1 MTVSEWVNPPGKLTW
16 PTRVHGK
23 PWLAGTY
30 KLTLMTDDEQG
41 VREPAAAH
49 YEADRDVP
57 QDDRRDVRSDAD
69 GTLPDEKPLVATT
82 TNDAVKGT
90 NEAVKGSS
98 SDGAEDT
105 DTGTGTG
112 TGQDDAD
119 SGKESDSGKKGGSF
133 WRELPVL
140 VGIALVLAL
149 VIKAFAVQAFYIPSA
164 SMENTLKIGDRV
176 LVNKIVYHTRDIARG
191 DTVVFS
197 GLDSWDPEVTYS
209 TPSNPISKALHAI
222 GGAFGLVPGEKDYIK
237 RVIGVPGDRVRCCD
251 GSGHITVNGVP
262 LQETSY
268 LYPGNKPSGQP
279 FSVTVPPGRLWVM
292 GDHRD
297 VSYDSRGHLG
307 DPGSGTI
314 PEDRV
319 IGRAFVVVWPVSR
332 VKMLPIPGTFKQQA
346 LAAAFLP
353 ATPLALGFAGAVPI
367 TWLIR
372 RRRRAGAATG

>member
-1 MTVSEWVNPPGKLTW
+1 
-16 PTRVHGK
+16 
-23 PWLAGTY
+23 
-30 KLTLMTDDEQG
+30 MTDDEQG
-41 VREPAAAH
+41 VREPASAH

-69 GTLPDEKPLVATT
+69 GTLPDDKPLVTT
-82 TNDAVKGT
+82 EPDGA
-90 NEAVKGSS
+90 ADGSS
-98 SDGAEDT
+98 EGAQT
-105 DTGTGTG
+105 
-112 TGQDDAD
+112 AHRD
-119 SGKESDSGKKGGSF
+119 SGHGAPGSEKEKESDSGKKGGSF

-149 VIKAFAVQAFYIPSA
+149 IIKAFAVQAFYIPSA
-164 SMENTLKIGDRV
+164 SMENTLQIGDRV

-197 GLDSWDPEVTYS
+197 GLDSWDPEVDYS
-209 TPSNPISKALHAI
+209 EPSNPISKALHAI

-251 GSGHITVNGVP
+251 ARGHITVNGTP
-262 LQETSY
+262 LQETTY
-268 LYPGNKPSGQP
+268 LYPGNKPSGQQ
-279 FSVTVPPGRLWVM
+279 FDVTVPQGRLWVM

-319 IGRAFVVVWPVSR
+319 IGRAFVVVWPLSR
-332 VKMLPIPGTFKQQA
+332 IKTLPIPNTFDQPA
-346 LAAAFLP
+346 LAAAALP

-367 TWLIR
+367 MWLLRLR
-372 RRRRAGAATG
+372 RGRGRRHTR